1 MHIAARPLNAAI
13 AVVFLTACSTA
24 AQPARAPLPSDVVGT
39 VNGVSIT
46 LADVDERAMQAPAGN
61 FGSLTLFQALYEAR
75 RAALDEIIGNRLLD
89 QEAKARGNDRATLT
103 EREVAS
109 RVTQPTET
117 DVNAWYQANS
127 GRVQGA
133 SLEQVKEPIRALL
146 VRERALA
153 ARQQYLDTLRAKTAI
168 TIALEPPRVKVAEG
182 GGAARGPADAPIAIV
197 EFSDF
202 ECPFCLRAFP
212 TVTEL
217 LKTYG
222 DRIRL
227 AYRHYPLPNHPN
239 ARPAAEAAACANEQ
253 GKFWQ
258 YHDRLFS
265 SPGKLSGSDLKQHA
279 AELGLDPTA
288 FNACVDTR
296 KYQKAVDADIAA
308 GEAVGVSG
316 TPAFFI
322 NGRPVFGAMP
332 IENFKQIIEEEL
344 ARKR

>member
-1 MHIAARPLNAAI
+1 MHIAARPFNAAI
-13 AVVFLTACSTA
+13 AVAFLTACSTA
-24 AQPARAPLPSDVVGT
+24 AQPARTPMPSDVVGT
-39 VNGVSIT
+39 VSGSSIT
-46 LADVDERAMQAPAGN
+46 LSDVDERAMQVPAGN
-61 FGSLTLFQALYEAR
+61 FGSLTLMQALYEAR
-75 RAALDEIIGNRLLD
+75 RTALDEIIGNRLLD
-89 QEAKARGNDRATLT
+89 QEAKARGIDRATLT
-103 EREVAS
+103 EGEVAS
-109 RVTQPTET
+109 RMATPTEA
-117 DVNAWYQANS
+117 DVSAWYQANS

-133 SLEQVKEPIRALL
+133 SLEQVKEPIRELL
-146 VRERALA
+146 VRERAQA

-182 GGAARGPADAPIAIV
+182 EGPTRGPANAPIAIV

-202 ECPFCLRAFP
+202 ECPYCLRAFP

-239 ARPAAEAAACANEQ
+239 ARPAAEASACANEQ

-265 SPGKLSGSDLKQHA
+265 SPGKLSAQDLKQHA
-279 AELGLDPTA
+279 AALGLNETA
-288 FNACVDTR
+288 FNACVDAR
-296 KYQKAVDADIAA
+296 KYQKAVDTDIAA
-308 GEAVGVSG
+308 GEAAGVSG

-322 NGRPVFGAMP
+322 NGRAVFGAMP

>member
-1 MHIAARPLNAAI
+1 MYIAARPFTAAI
-13 AVVFLTACSTA
+13 AVVFLAACSTA
-24 AQPARAPLPSDVVGT
+24 AQPARAPMPSDVVGT
-39 VNGVSIT
+39 VSGASIT

-61 FGSLTLFQALYEAR
+61 FGSLTLLQALYEAR
-75 RAALDEIIGNRLLD
+75 RTALDEIIGNRLLD
-89 QEAKARGNDRATLT
+89 QEAKARGTDRATLI
-103 EREVAS
+103 EGEVKS
-109 RVTQPTET
+109 RTSSPTDADIT
-117 DVNAWYQANS
+117 AWYQANS

-146 VRERALA
+146 VRERAQT

-168 TIALEPPRVKVAEG
+168 TVTLEPPRVKVAEG
-182 GGAARGPADAPIAIV
+182 GGATRGPANAPIAIV

-217 LKTYG
+217 LSTYG

-239 ARPAAEAAACANEQ
+239 ARPAAEASACANEQ

-265 SPGKLSGSDLKQHA
+265 SPGKLSGEDLKQHA
-279 AELGLDPTA
+279 VDLGLNAAA
-288 FNACVDTR
+288 FNACVDAR
-296 KYQKAVDADIAA
+296 KYQKDVETDIAA
-308 GEAVGVSG
+308 GEAAGVSG

-322 NGRPVFGAMP
+322 NGRAVFGAMP

>member
-1 MHIAARPLNAAI
+1 MHIAARPFNAAI

-24 AQPARAPLPSDVVGT
+24 AQPARPPMPTDVVGT
-39 VNGVSIT
+39 VSGNPIT
-46 LADVDERAMQAPAGN
+46 LADVDERAMQAAAGN
-61 FGSLTLFQALYEAR
+61 FGSLTLMQALYEAR
-75 RAALDEIIGNRLLD
+75 RTALDEIIGNRLLD
-89 QEAKARGNDRATLT
+89 QEAKARGIDRATLT

-109 RVTQPTET
+109 KVATPTEA

-153 ARQQYLDTLRAKTAI
+153 ARQQYLDTLRAKTTI
-168 TIALEPPRVKVAEG
+168 TVALDPPRVKVAEG
-182 GGAARGPADAPIAIV
+182 GGAARGPANAPITIV

-202 ECPFCLRAFP
+202 ECPFCIRVFP

-227 AYRHYPLPNHPN
+227 TYRHYPLPNHPN
-239 ARPAAEAAACANEQ
+239 ARPAAEASACANEQ
-253 GKFWQ
+253 GKFWE

-265 SPGKLSGSDLKQHA
+265 SPGKLSGDDLKQHA
-279 AELGLDPTA
+279 VELGLNATD
-288 FNACVDTR
+288 FNACVDAR
-296 KYQKAVDADIAA
+296 KYQKDVETDMAA
-308 GEAVGVSG
+308 GEAAGVSG

-332 IENFKQIIEEEL
+332 IENFKQIIDEEL

>member
-1 MHIAARPLNAAI
+1 MAASNRVRGAVIATAI
-13 AVVFLTACSTA
+13 AFGLAFA
-24 AQPARAPLPSDVVGT
+24 APVRAADQSQPAPFDDKQ
-39 VNGVSIT
+39 NKSIQEIIHQYI
-46 LADVDERAMQAPAGN
+46 LDHPEVIVEAMQKM
-61 FGSLTLFQALYEAR
+61 QAQQQQAEDLRLREAAKSVKPV
-75 RAALDEIIGNRLLD
+75 AAEDHI
-89 QEAKARGNDRATLT
+89 RGD
-103 EREVAS
+103 
-109 RVTQPTET
+109 
-117 DVNAWYQANS
+117 
-127 GRVQGA
+127 
-133 SLEQVKEPIRALL
+133 
-146 VRERALA
+146 LA
-153 ARQQYLDTLRAKTAI
+153 A
-168 TIALEPPRVKVAEG
+168 PVKV
-182 GGAARGPADAPIAIV
+182 I

-202 ECPFCLRAFP
+202 ECPFCLRVFP

-265 SPGKLSGSDLKQHA
+265 SPGKLSGDDLKQHA
-279 AELGLDPTA
+279 AELGLDAAA
-288 FNACVDTR
+288 FNACVDAR

>member
-1 MHIAARPLNAAI
+1 MHIAARPFNAAV
-13 AVVFLTACSTA
+13 AVAFLTACSTA
-24 AQPARAPLPSDVVGT
+24 AQPARTPMPSDVVGT
-39 VNGVSIT
+39 VSGSSIT

-61 FGSLTLFQALYEAR
+61 FGSLTLMQALYEAR
-75 RAALDEIIGNRLLD
+75 RAALDDIIGNRLLD
-89 QEAKARGNDRATLT
+89 QEAKARGMDRATLT
-103 EREVAS
+103 ESEVAS
-109 RVTQPTET
+109 RMAAPTEA
-117 DVNAWYQANS
+117 DVSAWYQANS

-133 SLEQVKEPIRALL
+133 SLEQVKEPIRDLL
-146 VRERALA
+146 VKERAQT

-182 GGAARGPADAPIAIV
+182 SGPVRGPANAPIAIV

-202 ECPFCLRAFP
+202 ECPYCLRAFP

-239 ARPAAEAAACANEQ
+239 ARPAAEASACAHEQ

-265 SPGKLSGSDLKQHA
+265 SPGKLSMPDLKQHA
-279 AELGLDPTA
+279 AELGLNATD
-288 FNACVDTR
+288 FNACVDAR
-296 KYQKAVDADIAA
+296 KYQKDVDTDIAA
-308 GEAVGVSG
+308 GEAAGVSG

-322 NGRPVFGAMP
+322 NGRAVFGAMP
-332 IENFKQIIEEEL
+332 IENFKQIIDEEL

>member
-1 MHIAARPLNAAI
+1 MHIAARPFNAAI
-13 AVVFLTACSTA
+13 AVAFLTACSTA
-24 AQPARAPLPSDVVGT
+24 AQPARTPMPSDVVGT
-39 VNGVSIT
+39 VSGISIT
-46 LADVDERAMQAPAGN
+46 LADVDERALQAPAGN
-61 FGSLTLFQALYEAR
+61 FGSLTLMQALYEAR
-75 RAALDEIIGNRLLD
+75 RTALDEIIGNRLLD
-89 QEAKARGNDRATLT
+89 QEAKARGMDRASLT
-103 EREVAS
+103 ESEVAS
-109 RVTQPTET
+109 RTSAPTEA

-146 VRERALA
+146 VRERAQA

-168 TIALEPPRVKVAEG
+168 TIALDPPRVKVAEG
-182 GGAARGPADAPIAIV
+182 GGATRGPADAPIAIV

-202 ECPFCLRAFP
+202 ECPYCLRVFP
-212 TVTEL
+212 TVSEL

-239 ARPAAEAAACANEQ
+239 ARPAAEASACAHEQ

-265 SPGKLSGSDLKQHA
+265 SPGKLSVQDLKQHA
-279 AELGLDPTA
+279 AELGLNATA
-288 FNACVDTR
+288 FDACVDTR
-296 KYQKAVDADIAA
+296 KYQKDVDTDIAA
-308 GEAVGVSG
+308 GEAAGVSG

>member
-1 MHIAARPLNAAI
+1 M
-13 AVVFLTACSTA
+13 
-24 AQPARAPLPSDVVGT
+24 PSDVVGT
-39 VNGVSIT
+39 VSGISIT
-46 LADVDERAMQAPAGN
+46 LADVDERALQAPAGN
-61 FGSLTLFQALYEAR
+61 FGSLTLMQALYEAR
-75 RAALDEIIGNRLLD
+75 RTALDEIIGNRLLD
-89 QEAKARGNDRATLT
+89 QEAKARGMDRASLT
-103 EREVAS
+103 ESEVAS
-109 RVTQPTET
+109 RTSAPTEA

-146 VRERALA
+146 VRERAQA

-168 TIALEPPRVKVAEG
+168 TIALDPPRVKVAEG
-182 GGAARGPADAPIAIV
+182 GGATRGPADAPIAIV

-202 ECPFCLRAFP
+202 ECPYCLRVFP
-212 TVTEL
+212 TVSEL

-239 ARPAAEAAACANEQ
+239 ARPAAEASACANEQ

-265 SPGKLSGSDLKQHA
+265 SPGKLSVPDLKQHA
-279 AELGLDPTA
+279 AELGLNATA
-288 FNACVDTR
+288 FNACVDAR
-296 KYQKAVDADIAA
+296 KYQKDVDTDIAA
-308 GEAVGVSG
+308 GEAAGVSG

-322 NGRPVFGAMP
+322 NGRAVFGAMP
-332 IENFKQIIEEEL
+332 IENFRQIIEEEL